1 MENNQITKELNHSEV
16 LGFVFELH
24 KGGYRLVQISCTKIP
39 NGYEII
45 YSFDKNYN
53 MLNLKVSIAEID
65 EILSITSVYPYA
77 FLYENEMKDLFG
89 VHIDNINV
97 DFAGN
102 LYKLPIKTPFKQ

>member
-1 MENNQITKELNHSEV
+1 MENKQITKELNHSEV
-16 LGFVFELH
+16 LGLVFELH
-24 KGGYRLVQISCTKIP
+24 RGNYRLVQISCTKIQ

-53 MLNLKVSIAEID
+53 MLNLKVTIAEID

-97 DFAGN
+97 DFEGN
-102 LYKLPIKTPFKQ
+102 LYKLPVKTPFKQ